1 MVAVQERLS
10 AALAD
15 RYRIEGEAGRGGM
28 ATVYIARDL
37 KNPRRVAIKV
47 LNEELA
53 SAIGVERFLREI
65 KTAAGLTHP
74 HILPLFDSDQAD
86 GLLFYVMPYIEGETL
101 RNRLQRERQLP
112 IADAIRIACEV
123 ADALAYAHSLG
134 VVHRDIKP
142 ENILFEAG
150 HAVVSDFG
158 IARAISTAGGD
169 VLTATGMLIG
179 TPGYMSPEQVEHGA
193 SVDGRSD
200 TYSLA
205 CMLYE
210 MLGGDRPFLGW
221 SAQAVLARQLLEPV
235 PSLRTVRD
243 TVPPEVERAILRALA
258 KVPADRFATTAQFA
272 EALVSR
278 ESPIADSAYEDSIAV
293 LPFANPDPETEY
305 FSDGITEEIGNA
317 LARIPGLKVA
327 ARTSSFAFRGKAV
340 DLAEVGTKLKV
351 ATVLEG
357 SVRKAGSRLRVTVQL
372 INVADGYQLWS
383 ERYDREMTDV
393 FALQDEIGKAIAD
406 RLQVTFL
413 ATSGGPLVTPATANL
428 DAYHLYLKGRY
439 FWAQRGLGLKHA
451 VDCFNQALALDP
463 NYALAHAGLADA
475 YTLLAEY
482 GMVPPN
488 VILPQVRAAIERAL
502 ALAPQLA
509 EAHCALGELKL
520 VFDWDWPQAA
530 RSLRR
535 AIELNPHYVAARY
548 RLALYLSLV
557 EGLFE
562 EALDQ
567 ARRAVELDPLAPL
580 PVAQLGVVLLAA
592 GRHEEAI
599 VALRRSVELAPGMFV
614 PHLHLGVIY
623 NHLGQIEQALAS
635 LEVAAAVSGR
645 HPSALTALAACF
657 RSLGKTADV
666 LAIYEE
672 LAARGRREYVSA
684 SSLALAAAAAG
695 RVDEAFQL
703 LDRGCV
709 DRDSI
714 LIYAKR
720 HPAFGP
726 LQDDPRMPQLL
737 RRIGF
742 PE

>member
-101 RNRLQRERQLP
+101 RDRLQRERQLP

-142 ENILFEAG
+142 ENILFQAG
-150 HAVVSDFG
+150 HAMVSDFG

-169 VLTATGMLIG
+169 VLTGTGTLIG

-221 SAQAVLARQLLEPV
+221 SAQAILARQLLEPV

-243 TVPPEVERAILRALA
+243 MVPPEVERAILRALA

-305 FSDGITEEIGNA
+305 FSDGITEEISNA

-340 DLAEVGTKLKV
+340 DLAEVGAKLKV

-509 EAHCALGELKL
+509 EAHCASGELKL
-520 VFDWDWPQAA
+520 VFDWDWPHAA

-720 HPAFGP
+720 HPAFGL
-726 LQDDPRMPQLL
+726 LQADPRMPQLL

>member
-142 ENILFEAG
+142 ENILFQAG
-150 HAVVSDFG
+150 HAMVSDFG
-158 IARAISTAGGD
+158 IARAISTAGDD
-169 VLTATGMLIG
+169 VLTGTGTLIG

-221 SAQAVLARQLLEPV
+221 SAQAILARQLLEPV

-305 FSDGITEEIGNA
+305 FSDGITEEISNA

-340 DLAEVGTKLKV
+340 DLAEVGAKLKV

-451 VDCFNQALALDP
+451 VDCFTQALALDP

-475 YTLLAEY
+475 CTLLAEY

-509 EAHCALGELKL
+509 EAHCASGELKL
-520 VFDWDWPQAA
+520 VFDWDWPHAA

-645 HPSALTALAACF
+645 HPLALTALAACF

-684 SSLALAAAAAG
+684 ASLALAAAAAG

-720 HPAFGP
+720 HPAFG
-726 LQDDPRMPQLL
+726 LLRGDPRMPQLL